1 MIREENDNKT
11 DIFKFRFDKLVEKI
25 EKEKN

>member
-1 MIREENDNKT
+1 MIREENDNKR